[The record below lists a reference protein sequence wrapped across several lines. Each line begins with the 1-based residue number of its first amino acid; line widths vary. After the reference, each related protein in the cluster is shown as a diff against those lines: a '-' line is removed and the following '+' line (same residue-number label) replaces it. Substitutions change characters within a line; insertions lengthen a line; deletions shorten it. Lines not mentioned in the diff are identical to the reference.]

1 MTIEQVLQ
9 GLALPFVTG
18 ELPGTGGSIKQIPEH
33 FIVEEVPLYAAE
45 GSGPHVYVN
54 LTRAGW
60 TTRDVVVKL
69 GQCFDVPV
77 RDIGY
82 AGLKDRQALATQTFS
97 VPGIDPQTA
106 AARISDQLPFQVN
119 WVRPHRNKLRTGHLL
134 GNRFTIF
141 VADVV
146 PGAAAR
152 AAAIAD
158 RLLDRG
164 LPNFYGPQRF
174 GRNGDNAVQG
184 YQALLGRGPR
194 QQLGHR
200 PSQHWLRDLVVSA
213 FQAALFNLYLVRR
226 WEAAL
231 FFTLLQGDVAKK
243 HTTGGLFVV
252 EDPVREQPRF
262 EAREISH
269 TGPMVGSKMMAASGP
284 AGELEAGVLAE
295 VSLPAG
301 AFKKAH
307 VEGSRRL
314 GRLLIEGLSISDAGP
329 HLGERTLQGG
339 EVGPQLGVRTPP
351 EEGSVQLDVQSP
363 MERQTGLWLRF
374 QLPKGAYA
382 TNVLRE
388 FMKHE
393 VSLADDAQDAD
404 SD

>member
-1 MTIEQVLQ
+1 MTVEQVLQ
-9 GLALPFVTG
+9 GLTLPFVTA
-18 ELPGTGGSIKQIPEH
+18 ELPGIGGSIKQIPEH

-45 GSGPHVYVN
+45 GSGPHVYIN

-60 TTRDVVVKL
+60 TTRDVAIKL
-69 GQCFDVPV
+69 GQYFDVPV

-82 AGLKDRQALATQTFS
+82 AGLKDRQALTTQTFS

-119 WVRPHRNKLRTGHLL
+119 WVRPHHNKLRTGHLL

-146 PGAAAR
+146 PEAAAR

-174 GRNGDNAVQG
+174 GRRGDNAVQG

-194 QQLGHR
+194 QR
-200 PSQHWLRDLVVSA
+200 WLRDLVVSA

-226 WEAAL
+226 WEAEL
-231 FFTLLQGDVAKK
+231 FFTLVQGDVAKK
-243 HTTGGLFVV
+243 HATGGLFIV

-269 TGPMVGSKMMAASGP
+269 TGPMFGSKMMAATGE
-284 AGELEAGVLAE
+284 AGELEARVAAE
-295 VSLPAG
+295 VALPPG
-301 AFKKAH
+301 TFKKAR

-314 GRLLIEGLSISDAGP
+314 GRLLIEGLSISSAGP
-329 HLGERTLQGG
+329 HLG
-339 EVGPQLGVRTPP
+339 VRTPQGEG
-351 EEGSVQLDVQSP
+351 EEAGPLDAGAVVEDAEQ
-363 MERQTGLWLRF
+363 QTGLWLQF

-388 FMKHE
+388 FMKYE
-393 VSLADDAQDAD
+393 VSLAVDAQDTD